1 MITYTCRGRQLLPS
15 FLRGPL
21 SGLIIK
27 LAYQRLT
34 RENKVNIMCMGARAS
49 QVAQWERI
57 YLPMAGD
64 TGDVGSIPGSGRSPG
79 EGHDLPGSESVFGIS
94 QDLPMC
100 EHLSAKM
107 FCTEEA
113 YG

>member
-1 MITYTCRGRQLLPS
+1 MQSAMVYIRVMLLCGPS
-15 FLRGPL
+15 CGFGQIYYDI
-21 SGLIIK
+21 G
-27 LAYQRLT
+27 
-34 RENKVNIMCMGARAS
+34 AS
-49 QVAQWERI
+49 QVALVVKS
-57 YLPMAGD
+57 LPADMGD
-64 TGDVGSIPGSGRSPG
+64 IRVQSLGQA
-79 EGHDLPGSESVFGIS
+79 DLLEKDMICLAQSVFGIS